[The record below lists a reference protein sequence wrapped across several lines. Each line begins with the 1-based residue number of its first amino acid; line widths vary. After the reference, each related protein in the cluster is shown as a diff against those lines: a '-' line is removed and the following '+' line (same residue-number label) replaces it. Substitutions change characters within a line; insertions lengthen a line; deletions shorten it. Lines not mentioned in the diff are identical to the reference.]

1 MSGIESMMTA
11 LLKAVGFN
19 PVQFR
24 EGAEGFVNH
33 VYARLAEFDARMLA
47 QETLMQRILDAQ
59 TQLLRLYNEQV
70 KPITPINF
78 GDSPWDEGLVAT
90 LRSNPYRSNLLDPE
104 RCEPDGADTTHRATG
119 TGDD

>member
-33 VYARLAEFDARMLA
+33 VYARLAEFDARMVA
-47 QETLMQRILDAQ
+47 QETLMQRILDTQ
-59 TQLLRLYNEQV
+59 TQLLRLYNV
-70 KPITPINF
+70 RPI
-78 GDSPWDEGLVAT
+78 EGP
-90 LRSNPYRSNLLDPE
+90 NPYRANLLDPE